1 MLKRYW
7 WLLLLVLLSVPQVS
21 FASEAAEPMYVV
33 TESELTRLEQ
43 NLTEL
48 FEISSS
54 QSATLIQQQ
63 IQLQES
69 ERKLSQAEK
78 ESGQLQSQIY
88 SLRKEMIEQ
97 ESSLENARASL
108 EQFEKEEQTKLN
120 KVKRERMVAWIVAG
134 VLLYFYIGK

>member
-43 NLTEL
+43 NLMEL
-48 FEISSS
+48 SEISSK

-78 ESGQLQSQIY
+78 ESKQLQSQIY

>member
-1 MLKRYW
+1 MLKRF
-7 WLLLLVLLSVPQVS
+7 LLLLVLLSVPQLS
-21 FASEAAEPMYVV
+21 FASEATYQI
-33 TESELTRLEQ
+33 TESELTRLEN

-48 FEISSS
+48 SEINDK

-69 ERKLSQAEK
+69 EEKLSRAEQ
-78 ESGQLQSQIY
+78 ESEKLQNQIY

-108 EQFEKEEQTKLN
+108 EQFEKEEQAKLN
-120 KVKRERMVAWIVAG
+120 RAKQEKTAAWI
-134 VLLYFYIGK
+134 I

>member
-1 MLKRYW
+1 MRKSFW
-7 WLLLLVLLSVPQVS
+7 FVLLLLLLCVPQLS
-21 FASEAAEPMYVV
+21 FAAERTYQV
-33 TESELTRLEQ
+33 TETELTRLEQ
-43 NLTEL
+43 NLMEL
-48 FEISSS
+48 SEISSK

>member
-54 QSATLIQQQ
+54 QSATLIKQQ
-63 IQLQES
+63 IHLQES

-78 ESGQLQSQIY
+78 ESKQLQSQIY

>member
-7 WLLLLVLLSVPQVS
+7 WLLCLALLSVPQLS
-21 FASEAAEPMYVV
+21 FASEATYQI
-33 TESELTRLEQ
+33 TESELTQLKN

-48 FEISSS
+48 SNLNDR
-54 QSATLIQQQ
+54 QSKTLIQQQ

-69 ERKLSQAEK
+69 EKNLNLAEK
-78 ESGQLQSQIY
+78 ESKQLQGQIY
-88 SLRKEMIEQ
+88 NLKKEMIEQ
-97 ESSLENARASL
+97 ESSLETARVSL

-120 KVKRERMVAWIVAG
+120 KVKRERMVARIVAG

>member
-7 WLLLLVLLSVPQVS
+7 WLLCLALLSVPQLS
-21 FASEAAEPMYVV
+21 FASEATYQI
-33 TESELTRLEQ
+33 TESELTQLKN

-48 FEISSS
+48 SNLNDR
-54 QSATLIQQQ
+54 QSKTLIQQQ

-69 ERKLSQAEK
+69 EKNLNLAEK
-78 ESGQLQSQIY
+78 ESKQLQGQIY
-88 SLRKEMIEQ
+88 NLKKEMIEQ